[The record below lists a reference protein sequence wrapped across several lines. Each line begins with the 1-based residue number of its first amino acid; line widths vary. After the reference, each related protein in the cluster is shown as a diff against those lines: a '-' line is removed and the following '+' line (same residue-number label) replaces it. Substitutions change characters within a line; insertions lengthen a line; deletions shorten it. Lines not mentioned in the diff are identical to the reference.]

1 MATTTLPTST
11 DIAAGAGPLGVDALV
26 DATPDSRDRVVDF
39 LRVFSIGVVVL
50 WHWTFSITHWRGGSL
65 RMPNPIGDVPGLWAA
80 TWLLQVMPLFFL
92 VGGYANLAAW
102 DAVRRSSGSAVE
114 SASLFWAKRFGR
126 LLRPVGVYVACW
138 AIVDLAVQAGGGRRV
153 LDWGL
158 IVFVP
163 LWFLAVYVAVVTLV
177 PVTARLHAARPGL
190 TLAVLV
196 AAIGLA
202 DGLRLG
208 AGVDGIGL
216 AGSAL
221 VWVFCHQLGYV
232 WRDWSVAGSPV
243 QRVAERLGG
252 ARVVWMA
259 GLGVLAALTT
269 FGPYSRSMVAVRGEG
284 VSNMS
289 PTTACIAALAV
300 FQLGVALALAPR
312 LRTWLQRRSVW
323 RAVVTANA
331 VTMTVFCWHMTALV
345 GFLFL
350 YEAAG
355 FSLGDQATA
364 GWWMSRPVWIVGP
377 GVPLAGLMAVF
388 ARVELPSRGATRR

>member
-11 DIAAGAGPLGVDALV
+11 GPDPLGVDALV
-26 DATPDSRDRVVDF
+26 DATPASRDRVVDF

-102 DAVRRSSGSAVE
+102 DAVRRSGGSAVE
-114 SASLFWAKRFGR
+114 SARRFWAKRFGR

-138 AIVDLAVQAGGGRRV
+138 TIVDLAVQAGGGRSV

-163 LWFLAVYVAVVTLV
+163 LWFLGVYVGVVTLV

-190 TLAVLV
+190 TLAVL
-196 AAIGLA
+196 AAGIGLA

-208 AGVDGIGL
+208 AGVGGVGL

-232 WRDWSVAGSPV
+232 WRDWSVVGSPV
-243 QRVAERLGG
+243 QRVAQRLGG
-252 ARVVWMA
+252 ARVVWVT
-259 GLGVLAALTT
+259 GLGALAALTT

-323 RAVVTANA
+323 RVVVTANA

-350 YEAAG
+350 YEAVG

-377 GVPLAGLMAVF
+377 GVLLAGLMAVF
-388 ARVELPSRGATRR
+388 ARVELPSRGAARR